1 MRRTSLIL
9 TALAVLLSA
18 CGGSDDTGS
27 DAEFRDLIADHL
39 QTANA
44 LEGAVSF
51 TDSEA
56 DCAATAIVE
65 EFGTATLADLGYDP
79 ASGSMPN
86 LDSLG
91 PDLSVGDRGRWF
103 DGIERCIDMPGQ
115 VSSLLED
122 AGLSIGVA
130 SCVADAYVASG
141 LIEEALMEGAF
152 DPELN
157 NRIEVVLTQAMADCG
172 G

>member
-1 MRRTSLIL
+1 MRRISLVV

-27 DAEFRDLIADHL
+27 AAEFRDLIADHL

-44 LEGAVSF
+44 LEGAVPF

-65 EFGTATLADLGYDP
+65 EFGTATLSDLGYVP
-79 ASGSMPN
+79 VSGSVPN
-86 LDSLG
+86 PDSLG
-91 PDLSVGDRGRWF
+91 P
-103 DGIERCIDMPGQ
+103 
-115 VSSLLED
+115 
-122 AGLSIGVA
+122 GLSMSVA
-130 SCVADAYVASG
+130 ACVADAYVASG
-141 LIEEALMEGAF
+141 LIEEALMEGVF

-157 NRIEVVLTQAMADCG
+157 DRIEVVLTQVMADCG